1 MKSIKRV
8 FAIFLVIM
16 LMATA
21 FAGCGKTEQPQDTPD
36 VTTTGNTDETST
48 PEPEETP
55 TSTPTSTPTNTPT
68 NTPEEP
74 SKEPSEEPSVKPE
87 EPATETPGATS
98 EPAQTG
104 EVEADNVLGTV
115 EGNTYTNGYFGFT
128 LPIPEGWYV
137 ATGEQLSQII
147 NASLEYLNGDSEN
160 PTISLAKQ
168 MFIPLILIAEQD
180 PSSSNFNL
188 TCTAQNISKF
198 GGLVKDLQT
207 YMNAAVQGLKAQG
220 LEPSGDVEYLN
231 IGGQEFGKISGKQS
245 MAGIT
250 FNQAIYCFMKNG
262 FIVMFTLGS
271 TTDEGMQM
279 LEDVMKGITFK

>member
-104 EVEADNVLGTV
+104 EVEADLVLGTV

-128 LPIPEGWYV
+128 LPIPEGWFV
-137 ATGEQLSQII
+137 ATREQLAQLLNAALDYLENDSGAGTIDLETLQIV
-147 NASLEYLNGDSEN
+147 
-160 PTISLAKQ
+160 
-168 MFIPLILIAEQD
+168 PLIIIAEQD
-180 PSSSNFNL
+180 LSSSNSNL
-188 TCTAQNISKF
+188 ACTAQNISQF
-198 GGLVKDLQT
+198 GGLIKDLQT
-207 YMNAAVQGLKAQG
+207 YMNVAVQGLKTQG
-220 LEPSGDVEYLN
+220 IELSGDIEYLS
-231 IGGQEFGKISGKQS
+231 IDGQEIARVSGKQN
-245 MAGIT
+245 MAGVT
-250 FNQAIYCFMKNG
+250 FNQTIYVFMKNG

-271 TTDEGMQM
+271 TTDEGMQK
-279 LEDVMKGITFK
+279 LENIMSGVSFK